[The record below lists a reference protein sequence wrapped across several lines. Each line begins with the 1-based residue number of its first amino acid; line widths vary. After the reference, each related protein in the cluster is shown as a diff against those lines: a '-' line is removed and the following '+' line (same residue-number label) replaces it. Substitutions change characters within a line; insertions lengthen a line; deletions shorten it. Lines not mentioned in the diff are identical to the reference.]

1 MELENQCINT
11 EITQNPI
18 HSYWIFNK
26 AINKEICQQII
37 DLGKNK
43 WLKAKVQTQSLDKE
57 FVDTKARAADVVWSD
72 NEDIYRICW
81 NHVLTANKNANWNF
95 KISACEPM
103 QITRYKKNGHYDFHF
118 DGNGFTR
125 KHKPEDELLHGTAR
139 KLSMSIIL
147 NQDYEGGEFEFLEDG
162 SSIKAETGTIIVFP
176 SYMMHRVKP
185 ITKGIRYSL
194 VAWFSG
200 EPFR

>member
-43 WLKAKVQTQSLDKE
+43 WSKAKVQNQSLDEE
-57 FVDTKARAADVVWSD
+57 FIDAKAREADVVWSD

-147 NQDYEGGEFEFLEDG
+147 NQDYKGGEFEFLEDG

-185 ITKGIRYSL
+185 ITKGTRYSL